1 MPQGLAGSRPPAPTI
16 LKPTFSGASVWAAYS
31 AIWIH
36 SPNRDGSK
44 ATLKT
49 TRSARDD
56 TKVRTRPVAPSLGWD
71 PQSRHSRPGAC
82 QGLTFNAAGMIV
94 IEADFRGVFRMG
106 PYRRLGSGDRNR
118 QAHAESDQ
126 SGRLQWQWGHCW
138 ARFYIEDA
146 QTTVAVIRTELEL
159 EGKIHGFSDL
169 SRSRNCSAIQ
179 SMNTRRRGDSWRVWE

>member
-44 ATLKT
+44 AALKT

-56 TKVRTRPVAPSLGWD
+56 TKARTRPVAPSLEWD

-106 PYRRLGSGDRNR
+106 PYRRLGSCDRG
-118 QAHAESDQ
+118 QATPRGVGSK
-126 SGRLQWQWGHCW
+126 RW
-138 ARFYIEDA
+138 ASM
-146 QTTVAVIRTELEL
+146 AVGSLL
-159 EGKIHGFSDL
+159 G
-169 SRSRNCSAIQ
+169 AILHRGCAD
-179 SMNTRRRGDSWRVWE
+179 NRRRDPYRVGVGGQNSRVL

>member
-1 MPQGLAGSRPPAPTI
+1 
-16 LKPTFSGASVWAAYS
+16 
-31 AIWIH
+31 
-36 SPNRDGSK
+36 
-44 ATLKT
+44 
-49 TRSARDD
+49 
-56 TKVRTRPVAPSLGWD
+56 
-71 PQSRHSRPGAC
+71 
-82 QGLTFNAAGMIV
+82 
-94 IEADFRGVFRMG
+94 MG
-106 PYRRLGSGDRNR
+106 PCRRLGSGDRNR

-179 SMNTRRRGDSWRVWE
+179 SMNTRRRGDNWRVWE